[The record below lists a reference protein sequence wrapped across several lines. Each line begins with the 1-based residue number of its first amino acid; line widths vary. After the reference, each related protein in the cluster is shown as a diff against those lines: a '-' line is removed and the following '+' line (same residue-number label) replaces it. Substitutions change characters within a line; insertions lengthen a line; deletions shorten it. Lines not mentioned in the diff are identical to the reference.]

1 MGNQAL
7 SLPLLENM
15 AERLAVTKIL
25 SCFSMGGANLLTQLR
40 TAPAGCLA
48 ALRTKFAE
56 HGEELSSHGG
66 DHNLLEEAELR
77 C

>member
-15 AERLAVTKIL
+15 AERLAATKIS
-25 SCFSMGGANLLTQLR
+25 SCFSMGRANLTQLQ

-56 HGEELSSHGG
+56 HREELSSHGG
-66 DHNLLEEAELR
+66 DQNLLDKAELR

>member
-1 MGNQAL
+1 MSNQVL

-15 AERLAVTKIL
+15 AERLAATKIS
-25 SCFSMGGANLLTQLR
+25 SCFSMGGANFLTQLQ
-40 TAPAGCLA
+40 TAPGGCLA

-66 DHNLLEEAELR
+66 DQNPLKGAELW